1 MKKNAL
7 TSILVAALLLTAC
20 SKNDA
25 EQGSSVNS
33 EPIAVSD
40 VSEEESSGEAQSEA
54 AQSEQQEESTE
65 ESIPMEESFDVY
77 VPNPDN
83 VVTESDAKLSTDK
96 TEYKSGENVT
106 GHFSGTDEKDW
117 IGFYNETEG
126 PGPVPA
132 IVWK

>member
-7 TSILVAALLLTAC
+7 TAILVAALLLTAGC

-25 EQGSSVNS
+25 EQGSGVNS

-65 ESIPMEESFDVY
+65 ESIPMEKSFDVY

-83 VVTESDAKLSTDK
+83 VVTESDARLSTDK
-96 TEYKSGENVT
+96 T
-106 GHFSGTDEKDW
+106 
-117 IGFYNETEG
+117 
-126 PGPVPA
+126 
-132 IVWK
+132 